1 MTELD
6 WQSFVRSL
14 AFLLGGNAIDTR
26 DERGIRIVD
35 DTLLVL
41 MNAHHQAVPYR
52 LPPLHRGAE
61 WEILVD
67 TAGEMDVNR
76 PAVAARGK
84 VDVAPRSL
92 VVLSR
97 PTTT

>member
-1 MTELD
+1 MTEAD

-14 AFLLGGNAIDTR
+14 AFLLGGDAIDTPN
-26 DERGIRIVD
+26 ERGIRIIG

-41 MNAHHQAVPYR
+41 MNAHHEIVQYR
-52 LPPLHRGAE
+52 LPPVYWGAE

-67 TAGEMDVNR
+67 TAGEIELKR
-76 PAVAARGK
+76 PRVAAEGA

-92 VVLSR
+92 MVLGR
-97 PTTT
+97 RR